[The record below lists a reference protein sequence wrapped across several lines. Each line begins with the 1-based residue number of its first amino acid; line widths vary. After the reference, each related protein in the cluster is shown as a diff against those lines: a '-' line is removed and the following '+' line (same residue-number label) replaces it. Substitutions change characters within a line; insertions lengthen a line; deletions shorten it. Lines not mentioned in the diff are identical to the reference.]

1 MSEQQV
7 LSQAP
12 SPSTDP
18 PGPPASG
25 STLLPSLSKK
35 AAKRAARQERY
46 AATKLE
52 RRAREKEA
60 KKEKKRLKAEKRA
73 AGELDDDDEQDQSRK
88 QKRRRL
94 EFGGRVVVDLGFDA
108 LMTPKVGPS
117 PLSEAL
123 KIFINPC
130 GRWLSSIQ
138 EIKSLSSQLAYTYSA
153 NRSASFP
160 FELLFTSLDGQTLA
174 RLESLGDAGY
184 RRWTN
189 TEWWEEGFDRL
200 WAGQRGSR
208 QPSGVSAVS
217 SGDQGGSTP
226 AASSSQEHSV
236 AFVPSPA
243 PNPEDPQESTHDIR
257 QKIVYLTAD
266 SEEELTVLDPGE
278 TYIIGGIC
286 DHNRYKVGVI
296 SVSSYVFL
304 LANLRGQNLCLN
316 KAKEHGVR
324 TAKLPIGRYLAS
336 LPTRKVLTVNQCF
349 EILVKWVETKDW
361 EEALYA
367 VIPKRKFQAGD
378 KTQNDDLPVVAG
390 GHLVPE
396 RREGEDC
403 LDEGLEDGAVGPQGE
418 FEVVEEEGGSGR
430 Y

>member
-12 SPSTDP
+12 SPSADP
-18 PGPPASG
+18 PGPSAAG
-25 STLLPSLSKK
+25 STLPPSLSKN
-35 AAKRAARQERY
+35 AAKRAAKQERY

-108 LMTPKVGPS
+108 LMSSKVGPS

-130 GRWLSSIQ
+130 GRWLSSLQ

-153 NRSASFP
+153 NRNASFP
-160 FELLFTSLDGQTLA
+160 FDLLFTSLDGQTLA

-184 RRWTN
+184 KRWTS

-226 AASSSQEHSV
+226 AASSSQEDSV

-243 PNPEDPQESTHDIR
+243 HNPEDPQESTHDIR

-266 SEEELTVLDPGE
+266 SEEELTVLDPEE

-286 DHNRYKVGVI
+286 DHNRYK
-296 SVSSYVFL
+296 
-304 LANLRGQNLCLN
+304 NLCLN

-378 KTQNDDLPVVAG
+378 KTQSDDLPVVAG
-390 GHLVPE
+390 GYLVDE
-396 RREGEDC
+396 RREGEDR
-403 LDEGLEDGAVGPQGE
+403 LDEGLKDGALGPQGE